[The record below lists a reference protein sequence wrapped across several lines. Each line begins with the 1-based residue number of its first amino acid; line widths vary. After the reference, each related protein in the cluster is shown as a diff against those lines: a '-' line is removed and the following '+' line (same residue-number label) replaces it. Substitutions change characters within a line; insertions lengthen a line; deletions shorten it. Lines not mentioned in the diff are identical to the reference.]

1 MNAESWKKLFIR
13 TAGFGAGTIVA
24 LIVCTSTFY
33 WWSHRPKPWTDSV
46 ISAKY
51 TQITLEQE
59 GEELCLVF
67 EYALTNHT
75 KNPYT
80 LPSAYSGA
88 LMRRI
93 PIENSLDKLDDS
105 SWDDTLI
112 IPPGQRF
119 NMKFKVVY
127 KLNEYGTT
135 SEKLNTYAPNEDH
148 KAVAPDSLNDFT
160 NRRLS
165 EIDGFVFYDYTSHYR
180 IELPR
185 NWNLKPSKP

>member
-1 MNAESWKKLFIR
+1 MENWKRILLKA
-13 TAGFGAGTIVA
+13 AGFGAGAVVA
-24 LIVCTSTFY
+24 LVVCALALF
-33 WWSHRPKPWTDSV
+33 WWSQRPKPWTDSA

-59 GEELCLVF
+59 GEELHLVF

-80 LPSAYSGA
+80 LPSTYSGA

-93 PIENSLDKLDDS
+93 PSDKSFDKIDGS

-112 IPPGQRF
+112 IPPGQSF

-127 KLNEYGTT
+127 KLSEYGTT
-135 SEKLNTYAPNEDH
+135 SEKLNTYAPSEDH
-148 KAVAPDSLNDFT
+148 KAFAPEALNEFT
-160 NRRLS
+160 NHRLS
-165 EIDGFVFYDYTSHYR
+165 AIDGFVFYDYTNH
-180 IELPR
+180 
-185 NWNLKPSKP
+185 